1 LGIGLV
7 ASQAR
12 ADLPDPLPAQPRW
25 PNATTDV
32 PITDDLVITQ
42 SVTLQPGTY
51 AIEDVN
57 QDGVIQIAG
66 DDITLDGTGVTL
78 DGVNFGGYGI
88 VMNGHTGL
96 TLRNFTIQRF
106 DYGVR
111 VENATDVLIEGSDI
125 SGNRK
130 DTSSTWLDINV
141 ATPTYGGGVLF
152 LDVDHSTVQS
162 NTLTHQSTG
171 VELFSSHYNAI
182 LSNTLSSGPAG
193 NEAQQ
198 NSCWGVRLYTS
209 THNLIQGNQA
219 DYVDRER
226 YGLSSGDS
234 AGVLLVYHSDEN
246 QVIGNSFTHSGDG
259 FFIGNENGAPSNHNY
274 IAGNDGSYSPHNAFE
289 TTFSEGNV
297 FESNIASHSHYGFWL
312 GYSYNTQVISNEI
325 NDNSAVGVAIEHGHD
340 NTIISNTIV
349 SNPTGVRLWDD
360 ATDNP
365 SADYTIRGNTL
376 TTNTTAIAIED
387 TDRVSIA
394 YNQIADNTQRGV
406 WVQSMSNGVNL
417 AHNDITCQGGACAY
431 AVVNG
436 MPGGRHVTAHHNW
449 WGTATIGG
457 IESAIYDHVDDSAK
471 GYVYYAPFRQ
481 EPVGTST
488 YQPDY
493 VPLTNATINGP
504 TTGAAQAYYTFITA
518 AVPSTATRPITYVW
532 QTAEQS
538 LITHTGDLSD
548 VATLAWS
555 TPGAQT
561 ITVAAT
567 NTAGTVASTHV
578 ITISGNGD
586 PQPPTCGPE
595 IDAWSETTA
604 LPQAMGTPFLGAGR
618 QLITYNGHAYFF
630 SNGYDHDPRPT
641 TAYYSPIDADGA
653 LGPWTETASPPGE
666 YYDHAVVR
674 VGDYI
679 YFITGAADSTAVYYA
694 PINAD
699 GSLGTWVSTTSLTPS
714 RQNFA
719 AVAYGD
725 HIYVSGGNA
734 TGTREFVKVT
744 SVNADGSLDTW
755 ADTTPLPEAIE
766 GHTMVAHDGRLYVL
780 APNSAVYHAPI
791 NADGTVGDWAVTTAM
806 PQAMTR
812 YATVECSD
820 HLYLLGG
827 GSASVIYAPVLDGGA
842 LGQWRTTTPLPEQ
855 RNRLRVGA
863 HNCVLYAG
871 GGYDG
876 SSYRDTVYYTQ
887 LPVALTEV
895 SISGPEAGDVQTE
908 HTFTAT
914 VSPVTATT
922 PMTYTWQATGQRE
935 VLTTTDDLD
944 HSISFAWDTPGT
956 KTINVTVSNG
966 WHSVTDSY
974 TITISSSSGIVCDE
988 ETVSV
993 PFAGGLS
1000 AFTTS
1005 GAYTGDVTLIVS
1017 GVGQAAGAKYSDAF
1031 YVFTDENGDPITPWH
1046 STLQYNWVMWIN
1058 GQHAENLIP
1067 DRQVPAYRGDHIYTF
1082 PIDAPGGNLTFGVG
1096 DTGTGDNTGSY
1107 TVTIRSNCQLTGTV
1121 TKAVNEEEAN
1131 PGDVLTYTITLNGA
1145 GNTFAIT
1152 DTVPEHTTYVPN
1164 SANEGATYVTE
1175 TDSVHWSGVVPDGQP
1190 IELTFQ
1196 TTVDEGTSSGTV
1208 ITNAAAWMNPGQ
1220 PDQRYSNVVTTVVES
1235 LSPPRNLVART
1246 GLDAVLLEWDP
1257 SFSPDVTGYHI
1268 YRRASDETDFT
1279 RLTRT
1284 PVAGLSYQDTDVI
1297 SGTTCVYHATA
1308 VDDAGRESGP
1318 SDAVMVVFGQ
1328 LRLVIPTVH
1337 ASPGMTVPVPV
1348 NIENADGLC
1357 IEAMDIGVQYDAQIA
1372 SAVGVTR
1379 TALTQGYAFELALRS
1394 NEEVHISTIGNCHE
1408 LYGPGSLF
1416 WIDFYVHPTA
1426 TVDSSLDFVH
1436 GLTGTVVYDE
1446 SNLNDP
1452 VPLSLMD
1459 GLLVVDSQY
1468 IMGDLNGDS
1477 VVNSADAAI
1486 ALRIAV
1492 GTTTPT
1498 PKQRAAGDVNGD
1510 GVINAADAA
1519 MILYYAA
1526 HQEWPLPNDMSANA
1540 LSEIQSGS
1548 VSVEPSAVTGRIGE
1562 EVEVPIL
1569 VSEGAGMA
1577 GGTFVVRYGSGL
1589 SYQSAWLDDVLDAE
1603 GYHFA
1608 TRVPAPG
1615 EVWIS
1620 LAGSTVLPAGEQ
1632 TIMWLRFRVDEE
1644 TTVEVTGAWL
1654 NDQAG
1659 RDFATSALQQTVIGG
1674 KAVVRTTQSSH
1685 IYLPL
1690 VLRK

>member
-1 LGIGLV
+1 MGLV
-7 ASQAR
+7 VSQAQ
-12 ADLPDPLPAQPRW
+12 ADLPDPQPAQPRR
-25 PNATTDV
+25 PNATTDI

-51 AIEDVN
+51 TIEDVN
-57 QDGVIQIAG
+57 HDGVIQIAG
-66 DDITLDGTGVTL
+66 DDITLDGAGVTL
-78 DGVNFGGYGI
+78 DGVDFGGYGI

-96 TLRNFTIQRF
+96 TLRNFTIQGF

-111 VENATDVLIEGSDI
+111 IENASDVLIENSDI

-171 VELFSSHYNAI
+171 VELFSSHHNAI

-193 NEAQQ
+193 NETQQ

-209 THNLIQGNQA
+209 THNLIQGNQT

-297 FESNIASHSHYGFWL
+297 FENNVASHSHYGFWL
-312 GYSYNTQVISNEI
+312 GYSYNTQVIGNEI
-325 NDNSAVGVAIEHGHD
+325 NDNGAMGIAIEHGHD
-340 NTIISNTIV
+340 NAIISNTIA

-360 ATDNP
+360 ATDDP
-365 SADYTIRGNTL
+365 SVDYIIRGNTL
-376 TTNTTAIAIED
+376 TTNTTAIAIEN

-417 AHNDITCQGGACAY
+417 AHNDITCQGGACTY
-431 AVVNG
+431 AVVNN
-436 MPGGRHVTAHHNW
+436 MPDGRYVTAHHNW
-449 WGTATIGG
+449 WGTASSVG
-457 IESAIYDHVDDSAK
+457 IEAAIYDHMDDSAK

-493 VPLTNATINGP
+493 IPLTDVTISGP
-504 TTGAAQAYYTFITA
+504 TTGAAQAYHTFSTIA
-518 AVPSTATRPITYVW
+518 GPITATRPITYVW

-538 LITHTGDLSD
+538 PIIHTGDLSD
-548 VATLAWS
+548 VVSLSWS
-555 TPGAQT
+555 TSGVQPIAVT
-561 ITVAAT
+561 AT
-567 NTAGTVASTHV
+567 NATGIVASTHA
-578 ITISGNGD
+578 ITISGDGD
-586 PQPPTCGPE
+586 PQPPACGPE

-604 LPQAMGTPFLGAGR
+604 LPLAMGTPFLGAGR
-618 QLITYNGHAYFF
+618 QLITHNGYVYFF

-653 LGPWTETASPPGE
+653 LGAWTETTSPPGE

-674 VGDYI
+674 VGDYV
-679 YFITGAADSTAVYYA
+679 YFITGAANSTAVYYA
-694 PINAD
+694 SINAD
-699 GSLGTWVSTTSLTPS
+699 GSLGAWASTTSLTPS

-719 AVAYGD
+719 AVAYGE
-725 HIYVSGGNA
+725 HVYVSGGNA
-734 TGTREFVKVT
+734 TGTRDFVKVT

-755 ADTTPLPEAIE
+755 ADTTPLPEVME

-791 NADGTVGDWAVTTAM
+791 NADGTVGDWAATTAM
-806 PQAMTR
+806 PQAMSR

-827 GSASVIYAPVLDGGA
+827 GSASVTYAPVMDGGA
-842 LGQWRTTTPLPEQ
+842 LGQWRTTTPLLEQ

-863 HNCVLYAG
+863 HNCTLYAV

-876 SSYRDTVYYTQ
+876 SSYQDTVYYTQ
-887 LPVALTEV
+887 LPVAPTGV
-895 SISGPEAGDVQTE
+895 TISGPDAGAVQTE

-914 VSPVTATT
+914 VSPVTATK
-922 PMTYTWQATGQRE
+922 PITYTWQATGQRE
-935 VLTTTDDLD
+935 VLTATDDLD
-944 HSISFAWDTPGT
+944 HSVSFAWDTPGT
-956 KTINVTVSNG
+956 KTISVTVSNG

-974 TITISSSSGIVCDE
+974 TVTISSGIVCEE
-988 ETVSV
+988 ETVVV
-993 PFAGGLS
+993 PFAGGPS
-1000 AFTTS
+1000 AVTTS
-1005 GAYTGDVTLIVS
+1005 GAYTNDVMLIVS
-1017 GVGQAAGAKYSDAF
+1017 GMGQAAGAKYSDAF
-1031 YVFTDENGDPITPWH
+1031 YIFTDEDGNPITPWH
-1046 STLQYNWVMWIN
+1046 STYQYNWVMWIN

-1067 DRQVPAYRGDHIYTF
+1067 DQQTPAYRGDHIYSF
-1082 PIDAPGGNLTFGVG
+1082 PIEAPGGNLTFGVG

-1107 TVTIRSNCQLTGTV
+1107 TVTIHSNCQLTGTV
-1121 TKAVNEEEAN
+1121 TKAVSEGVAN
-1131 PGDVLTYTITLNGA
+1131 PGDVLTYTITLNVA

-1152 DTVPEHTTYVPN
+1152 DTVPEHTTYVPG
-1164 SANEGATYVTE
+1164 SATGGATYVTE

-1190 IELTFQ
+1190 IELAFQ
-1196 TTVDEGTSSGTV
+1196 ATVDEEASSGTV
-1208 ITNAAAWMNPGQ
+1208 ITNTAAWVNPGQ
-1220 PDQRYSNVVTTVVES
+1220 PDQRHSNVVTTVVES
-1235 LSPPRNLVART
+1235 LSPPHNLIART
-1246 GLDAVLLEWDP
+1246 GLDAVLLEWNP
-1257 SFSPDVTGYHI
+1257 SPSAGVSGYHI
-1268 YRRASDETDFT
+1268 YRRTSEDADFI
-1279 RLTRT
+1279 RLTDDS
-1284 PVAGLSYQDTDVI
+1284 VAGLSYRDTDVI
-1297 SGTTCVYHATA
+1297 SGTTYVYHVTA

-1357 IEAMDIGVQYDAQIA
+1357 IAAMDIGVQYDAQVA
-1372 SAVGVTR
+1372 TAVGVTR
-1379 TALTQGYAFELALRS
+1379 TALTQGYAFEYALRS
-1394 NEEVHISTIGNCHE
+1394 EDDVHISTVGDCHK

-1426 TVDSSLDFVH
+1426 TVDSSLDFVR

-1452 VPLSLMD
+1452 VPFSLMD
-1459 GLLVVDSQY
+1459 GLLVVDGQY
-1468 IMGDLNGDS
+1468 MMGDLNGDS

-1492 GTTTPT
+1492 GAITPT
-1498 PKQRAAGDVNGD
+1498 PDQRAAGDVNGD
-1510 GVINAADAA
+1510 DLINAADAA

-1526 HQEWPLPNDMSANA
+1526 HQEWPLPNETSMIA

-1548 VSVEPSAVTGRIGE
+1548 VSVKPSAVTGRIGE
-1562 EVEVPIL
+1562 EIEVPIL
-1569 VSEGAGMA
+1569 VSEGAGVA
-1577 GGTFVVRYGSGL
+1577 GGTFIVRYGSGL
-1589 SYQSAWLDDVLDAE
+1589 SYRSARLDDALDAA
-1603 GYHFA
+1603 GYRFA
-1608 TRVPAPG
+1608 THATASG
-1615 EVWIS
+1615 EVRLS
-1620 LAGSTVLPAGEQ
+1620 LAGSTALPSSEQ
-1632 TIMWLRFRVDEE
+1632 TIIWLRFQVNGSAP
-1644 TTVEVTGAWL
+1644 VEVTGAWL
-1654 NDQAG
+1654 NDRAG
-1659 RDFATSALQQTVIGG
+1659 RDITTSALQQAVIGG
-1674 KAVVRTTQSSH
+1674 KAVVRTTQSSQ

-1690 VLRK
+1690 VMRRE